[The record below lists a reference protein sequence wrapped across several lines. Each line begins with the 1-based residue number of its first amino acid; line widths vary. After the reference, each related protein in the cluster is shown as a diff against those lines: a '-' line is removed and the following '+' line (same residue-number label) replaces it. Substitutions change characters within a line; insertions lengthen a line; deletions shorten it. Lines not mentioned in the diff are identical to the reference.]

1 MEVGEK
7 ITITTAQNSGETIR
21 TARKT
26 PPELAEVEG
35 EIANSLAAGEAVR
48 AVHFLEV
55 ESVAGEGLPGG
66 W

>member
-1 MEVGEK
+1 MEVREK

-21 TARKT
+21 TAQKKPR
-26 PPELAEVEG
+26 ELAEGKV

-55 ESVAGEGLPGG
+55 KSVAGEGLPGG